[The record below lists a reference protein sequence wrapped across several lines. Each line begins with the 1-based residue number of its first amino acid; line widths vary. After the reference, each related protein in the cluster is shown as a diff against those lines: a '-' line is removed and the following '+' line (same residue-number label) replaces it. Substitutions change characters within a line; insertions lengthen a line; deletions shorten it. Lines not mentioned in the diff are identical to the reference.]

1 MPLLLLVHLYIPH
14 FFVCVK
20 SDLAKLHRRG
30 KNFQRKF
37 FGEFL
42 LPSLVST
49 KWIYQDV
56 NFLEN
61 LSGDGSPLDT
71 SGNSRDEA
79 WIERKQS
86 QFSVTFSMASPFSYR
101 TSLCLRPD
109 FLVFLFTQ
117 ADICVKE
124 ERENPTRCKWHWCFF
139 PLFFQMQQLGNMKDN
154 FDDLSDPEQFACL
167 VNARQFVFIN
177 LKRKI
182 LRLRGIVCF
191 LWSTSCTG

>member
-1 MPLLLLVHLYIPH
+1 MCKKRP
-14 FFVCVK
+14 CETTSARK
-20 SDLAKLHRRG
+20 KLPKKTLWWVSFAVLSPNEVNLPRCKFPWELERRW
-30 KNFQRKF
+30 
-37 FGEFL
+37 
-42 LPSLVST
+42 VST
-49 KWIYQDV
+49 WH
-56 NFLEN
+56 EW
-61 LSGDGSPLDT
+61 
-71 SGNSRDEA
+71 NSRDEA

-86 QFSVTFSMASPFSYR
+86 HFSVTFSMASPFSYR
-101 TSLCLRPD
+101 TSLYLRPD

-191 LWSTSCTG
+191 LWSTSCTV